1 MYIPILYL
9 IITCFLGATVV
20 KANKHRA
27 EWLLLL
33 LIMSYIK
40 TCIVYLFNATT
51 VFTVITLG
59 GTQVHLDDIVLI
71 VALMYCIINIL
82 QPIQTGKYFVASM
95 LLLGPILISL
105 VRGIMNG
112 TVGTEIFLSD
122 ARKYVL
128 FIVAFFAFFF
138 LMRQEES
145 VNRLWKYKYYI
156 DTLMNVVCVYVLIVW
171 TLDLVFGLHN
181 LPGQQGG
188 LLSDGGSTFRIIN
201 PPQALMIAFY
211 TLYEIYSDLEERK
224 EISLRTMLFAGIV
237 IFMQWRT
244 VVATFGVGLII
255 TVFLSL
261 KKNGLSKKLLAEI
274 IIITIAVFTMSS
286 QNSAQSEL
294 VGMITNLFESF
305 SNVGTGTGTFS
316 TRTEVWAMILG
327 SLKGVNV
334 IFGRPFGQDLALTW
348 KASAHSGYVDYIA
361 KMGYFG
367 IVLLIAFMV
376 FMLIKS
382 IKAKNYMNIIILC
395 SMAVYWYGY
404 GFAVEQGAL
413 LGFIVAIQEV
423 MDKQKVGDSKYA

>member
-201 PPQALMIAFY
+201 PAQALMIAFY

-244 VVATFGVGLII
+244 VVAAFGVGLII

-286 QNSAQSEL
+286 QNS
-294 VGMITNLFESF
+294 
-305 SNVGTGTGTFS
+305 
-316 TRTEVWAMILG
+316 
-327 SLKGVNV
+327 
-334 IFGRPFGQDLALTW
+334 D
-348 KASAHSGYVDYIA
+348 
-361 KMGYFG
+361 
-367 IVLLIAFMV
+367 
-376 FMLIKS
+376 
-382 IKAKNYMNIIILC
+382 
-395 SMAVYWYGY
+395 
-404 GFAVEQGAL
+404 
-413 LGFIVAIQEV
+413 
-423 MDKQKVGDSKYA
+423 